1 METFHGHLDR
11 AWHSLE
17 PPQPFK
23 FPWEVGMWNEIFGAC
38 DRASSAVMPKLV
50 RPAVVALPDPAPVS
64 TPVEKSR
71 RLATSPS
78 SWQQVVLSSDVATWQ
93 EMHDAKL
100 DIALKR
106 WFDVIIMFPT
116 SFQLVFQLS
125 TTTSVAEQMTMMRDV
140 IGSRSPLTLLKRVN
154 SITRY
159 MTFLRSK
166 AITAPGVESDFYSFL
181 NEQRDAGAPQSRLAA
196 LVESVRFME
205 HVIGLHG
212 VVDLLSKRCLG
223 AAKLP
228 TAGPQQQAA
237 PLRVAELVALHETLG
252 DGTEDLWDRHM
263 AGAFLCCVYTR
274 SRWSDMQHTNFLL
287 ADPDNAMPEFLELSI
302 ADYKTKA
309 ANSWRGGLLA
319 AVAPAVGVTT
329 ENWVAEWLNVRAML
343 EAPLSEGFPLMPA
356 PDMSGVPTKRPI
368 STKEVAGLVRLIL
381 GKRGLAVGERRVSS
395 HSGKATMLSF
405 LAKYGAELTVREI
418 LGGHVSH
425 LQSVIR
431 YSRDALAEPL
441 RVLSRMLRDV
451 RAGIFVPDATRSGYF
466 REVAPEFSDPLAPSM
481 VEISDEETV
490 KVELP
495 ETVDQADPEPEVDLD
510 TDSSSDEDGVSAAK
524 CAREVVVP
532 KAPPGFRLFQHSKS
546 RMLHLMDQEHSKIFQ
561 CGRAAGAKHEVPPS
575 GRLRWDTPCCGK
587 CWRVAGHALGPR
599 LAVSKPDSKGA
610 GSAADKV
617 A

>member
-1 METFHGHLDR
+1 MASLSGMDLDLFYHGKSTGSGPFDLEASEGNGSELLDVNGLAFSDCAPESPLGPDRAVFLPASATLEELQVFDVETFHGHLDR

-50 RPAVVALPDPAPVS
+50 RPAVVALPDPGPVS
-64 TPVEKSR
+64 KPVEKSR

-159 MTFLRSK
+159 MTFLRSR

-196 LVESVRFME
+196 LVASVRFTE

-237 PLRVAELVALHETLG
+237 PLRVAELVALHDTLV
-252 DGTEDLWDRHM
+252 DGT
-263 AGAFLCCVYTR
+263 
-274 SRWSDMQHTNFLL
+274 
-287 ADPDNAMPEFLELSI
+287 
-302 ADYKTKA
+302 
-309 ANSWRGGLLA
+309 
-319 AVAPAVGVTT
+319 
-329 ENWVAEWLNVRAML
+329 
-343 EAPLSEGFPLMPA
+343 
-356 PDMSGVPTKRPI
+356 
-368 STKEVAGLVRLIL
+368 
-381 GKRGLAVGERRVSS
+381 
-395 HSGKATMLSF
+395 
-405 LAKYGAELTVREI
+405 
-418 LGGHVSH
+418 
-425 LQSVIR
+425 
-431 YSRDALAEPL
+431 
-441 RVLSRMLRDV
+441 
-451 RAGIFVPDATRSGYF
+451 
-466 REVAPEFSDPLAPSM
+466 
-481 VEISDEETV
+481 
-490 KVELP
+490 
-495 ETVDQADPEPEVDLD
+495 
-510 TDSSSDEDGVSAAK
+510 
-524 CAREVVVP
+524 
-532 KAPPGFRLFQHSKS
+532 
-546 RMLHLMDQEHSKIFQ
+546 
-561 CGRAAGAKHEVPPS
+561 
-575 GRLRWDTPCCGK
+575 
-587 CWRVAGHALGPR
+587 
-599 LAVSKPDSKGA
+599 
-610 GSAADKV
+610 
-617 A
+617 